1 MIQINRLSRPQSI
14 WFTSLSPVH
23 NVMCNFNFINLMTN
37 DTYTITDAPVE
48 DGDWF
53 RLDIDQNI
61 KSWPVGMYILQ
72 VEQIITRTLFARRL
86 VYMSYDL
93 GEPVQTDV
101 IEHET
106 TDTNVVYQ
114 G

>member
-1 MIQINRLSRPQSI
+1 MIQLNRNTLTQSL
-14 WFTSLSPVH
+14 WFTSLDEVQM
-23 NVMCNFNFINLMTN
+23 VVCNFNFINLMTN
-37 DTYTITDAPVE
+37 DVYTITDAPVV

-53 RLDIDQNI
+53 RLDINQNI
-61 KSWPVGMYILQ
+61 KSWPIGMYILQ
-72 VEQIITRTLFARRL
+72 VEQIVTRKLFARRL
-86 VYMSYDL
+86 VYLSYDS
-93 GEPVQTDV
+93 GEPVKTDV